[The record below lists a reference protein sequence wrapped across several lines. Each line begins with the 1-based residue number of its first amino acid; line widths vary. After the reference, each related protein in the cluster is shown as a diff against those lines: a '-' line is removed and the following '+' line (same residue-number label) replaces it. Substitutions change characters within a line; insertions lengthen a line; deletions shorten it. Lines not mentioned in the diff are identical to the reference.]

1 MGATTK
7 TESGG
12 VVWSKQKIAKLKSR
26 QPRSFSFATASLP
39 PNRAIPWLLV
49 DLSKL
54 EVVDIF
60 FSFTKPRDDEP
71 QYSFSV
77 RLPKREKNCINQDL
91 QSKEFLEIC

>member
-1 MGATTK
+1 MVEAKDRK
-7 TESGG
+7 TEISTTEIFFLRHGFAS
-12 VVWSKQKIAKLKSR
+12 SK
-26 QPRSFSFATASLP
+26 PCE
-39 PNRAIPWLLV
+39 PWLLV

-71 QYSFSV
+71 QNSFSV